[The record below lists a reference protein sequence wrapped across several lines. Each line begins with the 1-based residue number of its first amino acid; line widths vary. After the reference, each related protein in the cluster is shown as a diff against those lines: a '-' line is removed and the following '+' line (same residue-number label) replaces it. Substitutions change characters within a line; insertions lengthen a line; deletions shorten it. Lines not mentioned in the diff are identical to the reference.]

1 MPSVL
6 KIGQLEIG
14 LPAVQAALSGYSDRA
29 MRMVARHYGAELTMN
44 EVILDKLVLQK
55 GKLRD
60 RMLALGKDDHPVV
73 GQLMGSDPDQFA
85 GAADELVRAGYDII
99 DINFGCPVRKVLG
112 RCRGGYLLSEP
123 ENALRI
129 VGAVVESVGGRRPV
143 TIKMRRSFEDTRES
157 EADFFRILDGAWERG
172 VRAVTVHGRTV
183 KQRYIGPSKWP
194 FLAKVKKHVGD
205 RTVLGSGDLFSAM
218 DVKRMLEETGVDG
231 AAIARGAIGN
241 PFLFR
246 ETRALL
252 EGNPLPPPPSVA
264 EQREAIELHSKLATE
279 VYGPE
284 RTGVMMRKFWIRY
297 SDLHPR
303 RADVRGAAL
312 RASTTDELLAMLDR
326 WYDPDK
332 DWGKV
337 TRPESPADLVAA
349 GATQNG

>member
-1 MPSVL
+1 MPRVV
-6 KIGQLEIG
+6 KIGPIEIEM
-14 LPAVQAALSGYSDRA
+14 PAVQAALSGYSDRA
-29 MRMVARHYGAELTMN
+29 MRMLARHYGAELTMN

-60 RMLALGKDDHPVV
+60 RMLALGEDDHPVV
-73 GQLMGSDPDQFA
+73 GQLMGSDPEQFA

-99 DINFGCPVRKVLG
+99 DINFGCPVKKVLG

-123 ENALRI
+123 DNALRI
-129 VGAVVESVGGRRPV
+129 VKAVVQSVDGRRPV
-143 TIKMRRSFEDTRES
+143 TIKMRRSFDDTLES
-157 EADFFRILDGAWERG
+157 EADFFQILDGAWELG
-172 VRAVTVHGRTV
+172 ISAVTIHGRTV

-205 RTVLGSGDLFSAM
+205 RIVLGSGDLFSAM

-241 PFLFR
+241 PFIFR
-246 ETRALL
+246 EARAIL
-252 EGNPLPPPPSVA
+252 EGKPLPPPPTVL
-264 EQREAIELHSKLATE
+264 EQREAIELHTKLATE
-279 VYGPE
+279 VYGAE

-303 RADVRGAAL
+303 RADVRGAAI
-312 RASTTDELLAMLDR
+312 RANTTDDLFSLFDV

-332 DWGKV
+332 EWGEV
-337 TRPESPADLVAA
+337 TRPEVPADLVAA